1 MDTGRHPRWCY
12 FSGVDGDD
20 NSDRYCRQMS
30 YFLISRYLNHVK
42 MRRNLVELKTAGTLA
57 WPGGFCK
64 KFGVDNTGKN
74 KGCTR

>member
-1 MDTGRHPRWCY
+1 
-12 FSGVDGDD
+12 
-20 NSDRYCRQMS
+20 
-30 YFLISRYLNHVK
+30 